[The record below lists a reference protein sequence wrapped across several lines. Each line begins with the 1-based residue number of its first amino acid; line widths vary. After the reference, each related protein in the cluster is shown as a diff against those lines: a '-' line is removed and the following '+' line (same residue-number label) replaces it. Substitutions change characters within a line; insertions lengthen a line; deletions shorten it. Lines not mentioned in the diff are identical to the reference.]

1 MQKSGLQAHQLYSER
16 AEQAP
21 KYQQLLKLQGKNI
34 YQSSDR
40 SINTS
45 QKGWKYALKRR
56 GLLSRNPC
64 HRRDYLRGLLMELV
78 LPEDLIP
85 P

>member
-34 YQSSDR
+34 YQFSDR
-40 SINTS
+40 S
-45 QKGWKYALKRR
+45 
-56 GLLSRNPC
+56 
-64 HRRDYLRGLLMELV
+64 
-78 LPEDLIP
+78 
-85 P
+85 